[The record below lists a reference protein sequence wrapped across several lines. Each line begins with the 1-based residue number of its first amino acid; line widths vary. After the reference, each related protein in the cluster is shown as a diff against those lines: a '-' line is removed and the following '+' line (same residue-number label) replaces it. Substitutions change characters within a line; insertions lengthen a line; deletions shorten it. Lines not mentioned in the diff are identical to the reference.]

1 MSTSFNFC
9 VQQSKMMYTNMPR
22 HKKFFWSSKKK
33 LTKFKVVPNYSAQN
47 RVLDMANFEIH
58 FLSNHNWVFLQTSIV
73 MCYMLHTTTFAYSLL
88 DFAHWC
94 SWYGCLNGK
103 VSNQYSVLFVTIH
116 TYIHSCIHTVIY
128 TSIHSCIHIVIYTS
142 ICAYIHTYLHTSTHI

>member
-9 VQQSKMMYTNMPR
+9 VQQSKTMYTNMPR
-22 HKKFFWSSKKK
+22 HKKFYWSYKKK
-33 LTKFKVVPNYSAQN
+33 FTKFKVLPTCSAQN

-58 FLSNHNWVFLQTSIV
+58 FLSNHNWVSLQTSVV
-73 MCYMLHTTTFAYSLL
+73 MCYMSHTTTFANSLL

-103 VSNQYSVLFVTIH
+103 VSNQYSVLFVSVYPKVLFEVFIILNFIGTQL
-116 TYIHSCIHTVIY
+116 CLQKVK
-128 TSIHSCIHIVIYTS
+128 
-142 ICAYIHTYLHTSTHI
+142 

>member
-1 MSTSFNFC
+1 
-9 VQQSKMMYTNMPR
+9 MYQLAKAQNV
-22 HKKFFWSSKKK
+22 FFWSSKKK
-33 LTKFKVVPNYSAQN
+33 LTKFKVVPNYIAQN

-73 MCYMLHTTTFAYSLL
+73 MCYMSHTTTFAYSLL

-103 VSNQYSVLFVTIH
+103 VSNQYSVLFVTVSKSDNLIPKCRQPFPNWAALQR
-116 TYIHSCIHTVIY
+116 CITK
-128 TSIHSCIHIVIYTS
+128 CN
-142 ICAYIHTYLHTSTHI
+142 